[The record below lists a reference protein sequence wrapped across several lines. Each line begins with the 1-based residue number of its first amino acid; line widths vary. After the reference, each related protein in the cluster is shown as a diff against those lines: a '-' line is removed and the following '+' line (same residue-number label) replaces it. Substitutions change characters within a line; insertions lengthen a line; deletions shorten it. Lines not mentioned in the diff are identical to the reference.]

1 MTDTTASNAPSGEP
15 TLIERAHLMLAQAGH
30 WGHLTDDEQLMVMA
44 SGRSTGKQQAMALQY
59 AGVLALVSIA
69 ESLATLVDVAWTAGL
84 MNTPEPEDIY
94 TGPLPGETVRA
105 ESDPVD
111 KWPGSDDEGNDE

>member
-1 MTDTTASNAPSGEP
+1 
-15 TLIERAHLMLAQAGH
+15 MLAQAGH